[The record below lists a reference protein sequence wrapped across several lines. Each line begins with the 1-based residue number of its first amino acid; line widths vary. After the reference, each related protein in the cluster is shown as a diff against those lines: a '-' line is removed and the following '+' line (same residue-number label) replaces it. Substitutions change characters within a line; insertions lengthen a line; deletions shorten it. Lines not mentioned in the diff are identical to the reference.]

1 MTSRGMRAAA
11 VALMALASGAGA
23 RAEGDLAAVPRMR
36 LEEFKKE
43 VDQDKLLVLD
53 VRAPESYRTGHIPG
67 AVNAPLGELT
77 AGSAQI
83 ARLKASKKPIVAYCA

>member
-1 MTSRGMRAAA
+1 MRAAT
-11 VALMALASGAGA
+11 VALIALASGASA

-43 VDQDKLLVLD
+43 VDQDKLLVID
-53 VRAPESYRTGHIPG
+53 VRSLESYRAGHIPG
-67 AVNAPLGELT
+67 AVNVPLSTL
-77 AGSAQI
+77 SDHL